1 VPSLYEVVILSCEF
15 ASHEQSGHGQL
26 FHLCLLNFLFR
37 VILLLFVWKRDD
49 KRETKS
55 PYS

>member
-1 VPSLYEVVILSCEF
+1 MPSLYEVVILSCEF